1 MSGEKNSPES
11 CRKFDS
17 SENEKSTKKKKRSEG
32 SDQIS
37 LDVTPRFK
45 SITRSKYRIRD
56 FRNLRSKQKL
66 KIGRELVRLA
76 RPLHWVYYQNI
87 TKLFLPITEPCHFKN
102 QGKIYLK
109 AI

>member
-1 MSGEKNSPES
+1 MFTHTLAIIYTIYVHMSGEKNSPES

-17 SENEKSTKKKKRSEG
+17 SENEKSTKKKKHTEG

-56 FRNLRSKQKL
+56 F
-66 KIGRELVRLA
+66 
-76 RPLHWVYYQNI
+76 
-87 TKLFLPITEPCHFKN
+87 
-102 QGKIYLK
+102 
-109 AI
+109 